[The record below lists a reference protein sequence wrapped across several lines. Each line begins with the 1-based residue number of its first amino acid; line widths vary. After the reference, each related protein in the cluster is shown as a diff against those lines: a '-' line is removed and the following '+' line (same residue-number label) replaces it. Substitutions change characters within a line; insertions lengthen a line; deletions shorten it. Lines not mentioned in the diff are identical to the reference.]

1 MKDRIIEG
9 YLTDFS
15 SQYGLEQLDP
25 SQLFAY
31 FVNYCVLS
39 RLTPETLSLDDFH
52 VDGGKDTGIDA
63 VAIIVNGH
71 IVISKEDVDFFRDN
85 LRRLDVEFVFV
96 QSKTAAKFN
105 AAEIGSFLFG
115 VKQFFDPNPTLPA
128 SDEVMACRELKE
140 YIYDFSINMEQN
152 PICSLY
158 YATTGKWCDDE
169 NLMARIEADKSDL
182 RATDLFSEVV
192 FRPFAAENLKN
203 VYRELR
209 NKVVKEIYFDKHTIL
224 PAIDKVQEAY
234 LGFLPCVEFLKFI
247 CDTEGNI
254 QRNLFYDNVRDY
266 QGDNP
271 VNREIAQTLRT
282 PGISDKFVLL
292 NNGIT
297 VVARS
302 INKVGAMFKISDYQV
317 VNGCQTSN
325 VLYLNRRHL
334 TDQVFI
340 PLKLIVTDDPEVTN
354 LIIKATNRQTEI
366 KLEAFE
372 SLEPF
377 HRKLEEFYASF
388 EKDSP
393 KRLYYER
400 RSRQYANLPV
410 KPKQI
415 ITLAA
420 QSKAFL
426 AMFLNEP
433 HSTPRYYGEIL
444 NANRGRMFIEKHS
457 PFPYY
462 TAALALVLID
472 SFFREGELPGYLK
485 KFKYH
490 MMMLLRI
497 NSGGSGTRP
506 LQGEKADQYSEKIC
520 QVLWDHNSAIT
531 EFTDCANIIKRGLKS
546 FTGDT
551 RLAYRLRS
559 FTAHLIPNLKKR
571 PNGKIKYFNLERGFG
586 FIEMVGGPDIFV
598 HYTAIKG
605 TKDRYF
611 SPGEHVEF
619 DILQTEKGPQAQDVK
634 LIGAVDA

>member
-302 INKVGAMFKISDYQV
+302 INKV
-317 VNGCQTSN
+317 
-325 VLYLNRRHL
+325 
-334 TDQVFI
+334 
-340 PLKLIVTDDPEVTN
+340 
-354 LIIKATNRQTEI
+354 
-366 KLEAFE
+366 
-372 SLEPF
+372 
-377 HRKLEEFYASF
+377 
-388 EKDSP
+388 
-393 KRLYYER
+393 
-400 RSRQYANLPV
+400 
-410 KPKQI
+410 
-415 ITLAA
+415 
-420 QSKAFL
+420 
-426 AMFLNEP
+426 
-433 HSTPRYYGEIL
+433 
-444 NANRGRMFIEKHS
+444 
-457 PFPYY
+457 
-462 TAALALVLID
+462 
-472 SFFREGELPGYLK
+472 
-485 KFKYH
+485 
-490 MMMLLRI
+490 
-497 NSGGSGTRP
+497 
-506 LQGEKADQYSEKIC
+506 
-520 QVLWDHNSAIT
+520 
-531 EFTDCANIIKRGLKS
+531 
-546 FTGDT
+546 
-551 RLAYRLRS
+551 
-559 FTAHLIPNLKKR
+559 
-571 PNGKIKYFNLERGFG
+571 
-586 FIEMVGGPDIFV
+586 
-598 HYTAIKG
+598 
-605 TKDRYF
+605 
-611 SPGEHVEF
+611 
-619 DILQTEKGPQAQDVK
+619 
-634 LIGAVDA
+634 